1 MALCSA
7 DPSAR
12 KRFIGFMLLAYVLE
26 AGDMTLMWY
35 GQSVTVSTDPC

>member
-12 KRFIGFMLLAYVLE
+12 KRSIGFMLLAYVLE
-26 AGDMTLMWY
+26 VEDKTAIWY
-35 GQSVTVSTDPC
+35 GQSVPVSDDLC